1 MTYGEIVAGIEN
13 TGKFGARTGKEI
25 SAVMLEQLGHPEAGI
40 PFIHIAG
47 TNGKGSVSA
56 FLCEILR
63 SAGLCTGCL
72 TSPHLVDF
80 RERICVDGRQI
91 PEADVVRL
99 GTQLLEKEFYD
110 GSACENARVFPT
122 MSDICLAM
130 AILYFR
136 EQKCDVMI
144 LETGLGGR
152 LDSTNAVGTPAV
164 SVITKIGYDHTA
176 ILGNTLSAIAAEKAG
191 ILKPGTHL
199 IAESQT
205 PEAEAV
211 LVQAAVRAQ
220 VQSCRLINP
229 EEIKDCRYERG
240 GQRFSFGEYG
250 ALDMRL
256 LGTYQY
262 ENAAAAVLAAEA
274 FLDEIWKNMT
284 KGRKK
289 ERICAAVREGIRHA
303 RWRGRMEILSEKPF
317 FMVDGAHNT
326 SGAEALRDSLAYLFP
341 GEKFHFVMGVMAD
354 KDYARMVEILL
365 PLAVDF
371 CTVTVENERALQAA
385 RLAELIGKTG
395 IHVETTANLREF
407 LKPFGAPRAAAAEA
421 GRTVAFGSLYFIG
434 EIEKILGTM
443 PV

>member
-56 FLCEILR
+56 FLCQILR
-63 SAGLCTGCL
+63 AAGLCTGCF

-91 PEADVVRL
+91 SEADVVRL
-99 GTQLLEKEFYD
+99 GTRLLEMEFYD
-110 GSACENARVFPT
+110 GGARVFPA

-130 AILYFR
+130 AVLYFK

-152 LDSTNAVGTPAV
+152 LDSTNAVGTPTV

-191 ILKPGTHL
+191 ILKAGTHL

-205 PEAEAV
+205 PEAKAV
-211 LVQAAVRAQ
+211 LVQAAERAR
-220 VQSCRLINP
+220 VKSCRLINP

-262 ENAAAAVLAAEA
+262 ENAAAALLAAES
-274 FLDEIWKNMT
+274 FLDETWKTMT

-289 ERICAAVREGIRHA
+289 ERICAAVREGIRNA

-317 FMVDGAHNT
+317 LMVDGAHNT
-326 SGAEALRDSLAYLFP
+326 GGAEALRDSLTHLFP

-371 CTVTVENERALQAA
+371 CTVTVGNERALQAA
-385 RLAELIGKTG
+385 GLAGLIGKTG
-395 IHVETTANLREF
+395 IHVETVSNLREF

-434 EIEKILGTM
+434 EIEKILGAM